1 MADHSPAGCT
11 GAHGVVRPRGPQQSR
26 GPHQSRRPQQSRQ
39 PLADDGSAVVDFV
52 LVGALTTMVFAAVL
66 QLVLVLHV
74 RATLIDC
81 AAEGARYGALADSS
95 PEAGAARTRELI
107 TSALAADFADD
118 VHAEATVV
126 DDLPVLRVEVTA
138 PLPLVGLLGPSGA
151 ITVDG
156 HALQEAP

>member
-1 MADHSPAGCT
+1 M
-11 GAHGVVRPRGPQQSR
+11 
-26 GPHQSRRPQQSRQ
+26 
-39 PLADDGSAVVDFV
+39 LI
-52 LVGALTTMVFAAVL
+52 GALTALLFVAVL

-95 PEAGAARTRELI
+95 PQAGAERTRELI
-107 TSALAADFADD
+107 ASALAAGFADD
-118 VHAEATVV
+118 VRAEATVV
-126 DDLPVLRVEVTA
+126 DGLPVVRVEVTA